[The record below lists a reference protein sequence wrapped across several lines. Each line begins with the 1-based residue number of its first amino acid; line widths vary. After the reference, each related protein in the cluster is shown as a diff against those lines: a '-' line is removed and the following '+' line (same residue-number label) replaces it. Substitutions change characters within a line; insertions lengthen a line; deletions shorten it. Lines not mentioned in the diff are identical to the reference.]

1 MANNQLYKQ
10 MEKFLEMSGTF
21 LEQAYAIREMV
32 NTIESEKATAE
43 LNNKLIRIKA
53 RENWA
58 NAEVRYYRALKDNQ
72 WCAASFYDVKG
83 QVFVEKPLKPILYK
97 GDYQPNIPPNCRTPQ
112 DWERIWMQV
121 ANRLHK
127 YHKYLTYHF
136 ADGRNPQDVAMSPLK
151 VIVQKE

>member
-1 MANNQLYKQ
+1 MENKMLFEK

-58 NAEVRYYRALKDNQ
+58 NAEARYYRVLADDITT
-72 WCAASFYDVKG
+72 AHTGYDVHGK
-83 QVFVEKPLKPILYK
+83 VVI
-97 GDYQPNIPPNCRTPQ
+97 DVMSCPNCRAPV
-112 DWERIWMQV
+112 DWEHIWKRV
-121 ANRLHK
+121 AHRLHQ
-127 YHKYLTYHF
+127 YHKRLTLQQFY
-136 ADGRNPQDVAMSPLK
+136 GRNPKDVAMFTPK
-151 VIVQKE
+151 VIVEKE